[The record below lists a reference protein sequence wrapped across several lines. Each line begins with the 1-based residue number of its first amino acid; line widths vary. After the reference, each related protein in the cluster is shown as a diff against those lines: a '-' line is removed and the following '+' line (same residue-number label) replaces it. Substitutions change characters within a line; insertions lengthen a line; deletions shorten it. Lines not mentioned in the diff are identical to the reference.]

1 MIGRAALTPGQCH
14 NEGVTQEFEHR
25 RRRQGYDDMLDL
37 PGQDPLTVG
46 QAEEIIRRAVELQVD
61 DDLALPMLNERTLG
75 RVAAELG
82 IEPGHLRRAIAEAR
96 TSLEQ
101 PDLGLF
107 DRLFAPGSITESA
120 VVRGDRE
127 SVESRLGD
135 WMSRHEGLRLRK
147 KLPDG
152 GVWEKDSHV
161 LTRIRMGLRMGRGS
175 RVLRN
180 SRKVTHRIQP
190 IRTDE
195 QALALEAETHTLK
208 AVGAA
213 TVAGLGALAAT
224 GAAVGAAA
232 GVPEI
237 AIPAAAGGFLLGAG
251 AIVTGVKIWLG
262 RVKDALRRA
271 LDSVSSPT
279 IVEDPLEAQLKKLR
293 RGWRDATRDFRGR
306 NRWV

>member
-1 MIGRAALTPGQCH
+1 M
-14 NEGVTQEFEHR
+14 TQEFEQR
-25 RRRQGYDDMLDL
+25 PRRRQSYQEPVEL
-37 PGQDPLTVG
+37 PLREPLSVDTV
-46 QAEEIIRRAVELQVD
+46 ENIIRRAVELQVE
-61 DDLALPMLNERTLG
+61 DDLAMPSLDEMALH
-75 RVAAELG
+75 RVASELG

-96 TSLEQ
+96 TSVEQ
-101 PDLGLF
+101 PDPGLF

-120 VVRGDRE
+120 IVHGDRDAI
-127 SVESRLGD
+127 ESRLGD
-135 WMSRHEGLRLRK
+135 WMSRQEGLRLRR
-147 KLPDG
+147 KLADG

-190 IRTDE
+190 IHDDE

-213 TVAGLGALAAT
+213 AVAGLGAVAAA
-224 GAAVGAAA
+224 GAAIGTAS

-237 AIPAAAGGFLLGAG
+237 AIPAAAGGFLLGSG
-251 AIVTGVKIWLG
+251 AIVMGVKVWLSN
-262 RVKDALRRA
+262 VKDALRRA
-271 LDSVSSPT
+271 LDGVSSPG
-279 IVEDPLEAQLKKLR
+279 VAQESDPLDRQLR
-293 RGWRDATRDFRGR
+293 RLRKGLREAGREFRGR

>member
-1 MIGRAALTPGQCH
+1 M
-14 NEGVTQEFEHR
+14 TQEFEHR
-25 RRRQGYDDMLDL
+25 RHRPTFDDTFEL
-37 PGQDPLTVG
+37 PSPEPLSVD
-46 QAEEIIRRAVELQVD
+46 QVEAIIRRAVELQVD
-61 DDLALPMLNERTLG
+61 DDLSLPTLDEQALH
-75 RVAAELG
+75 RVASELG

-101 PDLGLF
+101 PDPGLF

-127 SVESRLGD
+127 SIESRLGD
-135 WMSRHEGLRLRK
+135 WMSRQEGLRLRK

-175 RVLRN
+175 KVLRN

-190 IRTDE
+190 IRPDE

-208 AVGAA
+208 TVGAGA
-213 TVAGLGALAAT
+213 VAGLGVLAA
-224 GAAVGAAA
+224 AGAAA
-232 GVPEI
+232 GAASGIPEI

-251 AIVTGVKIWLG
+251 AIVTGVKMWLS

-271 LDSVSSPT
+271 LDGVSSPGV
-279 IVEDPLEAQLKKLR
+279 VEKSDPLETQLKKLR
-293 RGWRDATRDFRGR
+293 RTWRDAAEEFRGR

>member
-1 MIGRAALTPGQCH
+1 MRGM
-14 NEGVTQEFEHR
+14 TQEFEQR
-25 RRRQGYDDMLDL
+25 RRRAAYEGTVDL
-37 PGQDPLTVG
+37 PRQAPLTVG
-46 QAEEIIRRAVELQVD
+46 QVEDIIRRAVELQVD
-61 DDLALPMLNERTLG
+61 DDLSLPTLDETALH
-75 RVAAELG
+75 RVAQELG

-101 PDLGLF
+101 PVPGLF

-120 VVRGDRE
+120 IVRGDRE

-135 WMSRHEGLRLRK
+135 WMSRQEGLRLRK

-208 AVGAA
+208 TVGAA
-213 TVAGLGALAAT
+213 AVAGLGALAAT
-224 GAAVGAAA
+224 GAAVGSAA

-237 AIPAAAGGFLLGAG
+237 AIPAAAGGFLLGSG
-251 AIVTGVKIWLG
+251 AIVMGVKVWLS

-271 LDSVSSPT
+271 LDSVGSPGA
-279 IVEDPLEAQLKKLR
+279 VENTDPLDAQLKRLR
-293 RGWRDATRDFRGR
+293 RSWREAREEFRGR

>member
-1 MIGRAALTPGQCH
+1 MASM
-14 NEGVTQEFEHR
+14 TQEFEQR
-25 RRRQGYDDMLDL
+25 RRRQAYEDAIDL
-37 PGQDPLTVG
+37 PPKEPLSVDQVET
-46 QAEEIIRRAVELQVD
+46 IIRRAVELQVD
-61 DDLALPMLNERTLG
+61 DDLSLPTLDEEALH
-75 RVAAELG
+75 RVAQELG

-96 TSLEQ
+96 TTLER
-101 PDLGLF
+101 PDTGLF

-120 VVRGDRE
+120 IVYGDRE

-135 WMSRHEGLRLRK
+135 WMSRQEGLRLRR
-147 KLPDG
+147 KLADG

-190 IRTDE
+190 IRHEE

-208 AVGAA
+208 MVGATA
-213 TVAGLGALAAT
+213 VAGLGAVAAA
-224 GAAVGAAA
+224 GAAYGAAS

-237 AIPAAAGGFLLGAG
+237 AIPAAAGGFLLGSG
-251 AIVTGVKIWLG
+251 AIIMGVKVWLS

-271 LDSVSSPT
+271 LDGVSSPPT
-279 IVEDPLEAQLKKLR
+279 AGERDPLERQLKRLR
-293 RGWRDATRDFRGR
+293 RNLREAGREFRGR

>member
-1 MIGRAALTPGQCH
+1 M
-14 NEGVTQEFEHR
+14 TQEFEQR
-25 RRRQGYDDMLDL
+25 RPQPTYDGTIEL
-37 PGQDPLTVG
+37 PAEDPLSVN
-46 QAEEIIRRAVELQVD
+46 QVEAIIRRAVELQVD
-61 DDLALPMLNERTLG
+61 DDLSLPTLDERALH

-101 PDLGLF
+101 PDPGLF

-127 SVESRLGD
+127 SIESRLGD
-135 WMSRHEGLRLRK
+135 WMSRQEGLRLRK

-175 RVLRN
+175 KVLRN

-190 IRTDE
+190 IRPDE

-208 AVGAA
+208 AVGAGA
-213 TVAGLGALAAT
+213 VAGLGVIAA
-224 GAAVGAAA
+224 AGAAA
-232 GVPEI
+232 GAATGIPEI

-271 LDSVSSPT
+271 LDGVSSPG
-279 IVEDPLEAQLKKLR
+279 VAENADPLETQLKKLR
-293 RGWRDATRDFRGR
+293 RTWREAADDFRGR